1 MIGKE
6 LRKVVIGLIV
16 LHAKKNIY
24 IYILLMF
31 RNIFQIL
38 KTKLLF

>member
-6 LRKVVIGLIV
+6 LRKIMIGLIV
-16 LHAKKNIY
+16 LHAKKREKY
-24 IYILLMF
+24 TLLMF